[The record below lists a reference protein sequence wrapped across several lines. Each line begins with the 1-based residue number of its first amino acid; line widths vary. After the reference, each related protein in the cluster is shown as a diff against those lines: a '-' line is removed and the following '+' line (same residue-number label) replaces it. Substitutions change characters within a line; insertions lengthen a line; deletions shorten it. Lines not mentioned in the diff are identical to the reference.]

1 MMENK
6 NFITT
11 DFSIQTFKG
20 GFDDNLSY
28 LVTCMRK
35 GIEIIIDASLKLD
48 RLKPFFKSNPA
59 MILITHTH
67 RDHVEYISSYLKC
80 FPDIKIIGHPDS
92 KNNFDKNNFIPMSDN
107 STLEVGN
114 MRIKIIYTPGHY
126 FDSICYLIENV
137 IFTGDTIFVGRTG
150 RTINNKSDI
159 NDLYNSVY
167 KRILTLPQNTY
178 IYPGHDYGVK
188 PSLTIEENIKISELL
203 QAKGKLDF
211 IDKMAS
217 YENNREIGR

>member
-1 MMENK
+1 MMEN
-6 NFITT
+6 NNLITT

-20 GFDDNLSY
+20 GFDNNFSY
-28 LVTCMRK
+28 LVTCMRT
-35 GIEIIIDASLKLD
+35 GIEIIIDASLKID
-48 RLKPFFKSNPA
+48 RLKPSFKSKPA

-67 RDHVEYISSYLKC
+67 RDHIEYISSYLKC

-92 KNNFDKNNFIPMSDN
+92 KNNFDKNRFIPVSNN
-107 STLEVGN
+107 STIEVGN

-150 RTINNKSDI
+150 RVISTRSDI
-159 NDLYNSVY
+159 NDLYDSVY
-167 KRILTLPQNTY
+167 KKILELPQDTY

-188 PSLTIEENIKISELL
+188 PSITIEENIKISELL
-203 QAKGKLDF
+203 QAKDKSDF
-211 IDKMAS
+211 IDRMAN
-217 YENNREIGR
+217 YENNRKIGS